1 MQEEHLSTLVYQL
14 PPTGLKLSEV
24 FRVLEGGKEHLDIS
38 DYSLS
43 QTTLDDVFIHFASMQ
58 SEDVELSGE
67 ERGKRGRKITRH
79 RVPLSDVVAN
89 SSGVSV
95 SGVGRLDVM

>member
-24 FRVLEGGKEHLDIS
+24 FRILEGGREHLDIS

-43 QTTLDDVFIHFASMQ
+43 QTTLDDVFIHFASLQ
-58 SEDVELSGE
+58 SEDVGFCGE
-67 ERGKRGRKITRH
+67 ESGQRRISTTH
-79 RVPLSDVVAN
+79 RISLPDVVAD
-89 SSGVSV
+89 SAGVSARYCMLG
-95 SGVGRLDVM
+95 S